1 MCTLL
6 QNNKKNPL
14 SRIIDIALFG
24 QSHMRYQRL
33 IVRFLRRW
41 SELNVYRFIVIAT
54 RCVLTRELEMLKLKR
69 RYYWLKSSSKII
81 IMWINHNII
90 NNQHCTEI
98 VSYIWTQFRNTILK
112 SNILKLWYILWKYST
127 IRESIQ
133 NLDNKVTDNFSRISA
148 EIEIERNRNKI
159 RQTLYNSCRIFG
171 IISSVFTVFSTNKR
185 FEELDVNSIATAVA
199 SRGCFHKIHKTLVIW
214 RYQCRECIKNLCEA
228 GIPFLN
234 IRHNYKNSDSFPKN
248 SRVSDRF

>member
-90 NNQHCTEI
+90 DNQHCTEI
-98 VSYIWTQFRNTILK
+98 CFLHLN
-112 SNILKLWYILWKYST
+112 
-127 IRESIQ
+127 SIQ
-133 NLDNKVTDNFSRISA
+133 KHNF
-148 EIEIERNRNKI
+148 EIKYFEIMIHTLKI
-159 RQTLYNSCRIFG
+159 FHNSWKLY
-171 IISSVFTVFSTNKR
+171 
-185 FEELDVNSIATAVA
+185 
-199 SRGCFHKIHKTLVIW
+199 KI
-214 RYQCRECIKNLCEA
+214 
-228 GIPFLN
+228 
-234 IRHNYKNSDSFPKN
+234 
-248 SRVSDRF
+248 